1 MARPAGQ
8 WAILALLFLLGVCLP
23 SYAVSSGFSVSLLLL
38 ALSICVRKV
47 CSFSSRKKYGIFL
60 LENIEGAS

>member
-23 SYAVSSGFSVSLLLL
+23 SYAVSSGFSVSLLL
-38 ALSICVRKV
+38 ALFICVRKV
-47 CSFSSRKKYGIFL
+47 CSFSSRKKHGIFL